1 MLDELRLLAIAGP
14 PLVEPAHVVDVCRAA
29 EAGGVTAIQL
39 RVKEASAGDLLRW
52 TEQLCAALSIPVY
65 VNDRSDV
72 ALLGNATGV
81 HVGVDDLPPS
91 AVRALAGNA
100 LRIGMSVG
108 TPSEADAACGEDVDY
123 WSIGALF
130 ATDTKPDAGAPI
142 GLRGFQALAAKA
154 TSTMTVLAIGGI
166 QLGNVKDVIA
176 VGAHGVAV
184 SSAVFGSGQVERAAR
199 ALRTALDS
207 AIGH

>member
-14 PLVEPAHVVDVCRAA
+14 PLVEPGHVVDACRAA

-39 RVKEASAGDLLRW
+39 RVKDASAGDLLRW
-52 TEQLCAALSIPVY
+52 TERLCAALAIPVY
-65 VNDRSDV
+65 VNDRADV

-81 HVGVDDLPPS
+81 HVGADDVPPS
-91 AVRALAGNA
+91 AVRALAGKS
-100 LRIGMSVG
+100 LRVGVSVG
-108 TPSEADAACGEDVDY
+108 TPLEANVARSEDVDY
-123 WSIGALF
+123 WSIGAVF
-130 ATDTKPDAGAPI
+130 ATGTKPDAGAPI
-142 GLRGFQALAAKA
+142 GLHGFQALARKA
-154 TSTMTVLAIGGI
+154 PPTMTVLAIGGI
-166 QLGNVKDVIA
+166 QLGNVKDVMA

-184 SSAVFGSGQVERAAR
+184 SSAVFGSGPIEQAAR